1 MKLKPAIRKS
11 HPDGFQHQPCLFLTP
26 AVDDAIVRVSLER
39 IVRKGPL
46 HPRIERIMQKEIR
59 QERACY
65 SPYAK
70 DNLHRL
76 AIGDLWSARRSHRR
90 QLIGLEPESSVG

>member
-11 HPDGFQHQPCLFLTP
+11 HPDGFQHRPRLFLTP
-26 AVDDAIVRVSLER
+26 AVDDAIVRVPLER

-46 HPRIERIMQKEIR
+46 HPRVERIMQKEIR

-70 DNLHRL
+70 DNFTFDRVICGWGRGTAVFDLRL
-76 AIGDLWSARRSHRR
+76 KR
-90 QLIGLEPESSVG
+90 